1 MEMKLYTDEEI
12 SKLLERFGKFKMDD
26 KSERVR
32 LDYIAV
38 TQSIAKIIDEFLEE
52 HEKPQKTTFF
62 GIFGSGDEE

>member
-1 MEMKLYTDEEI
+1 MRLYTAEEI
-12 SKLLERFGKFKMDD
+12 SKLLERFGKFKMDG

-32 LDYIAV
+32 LDYLAV

>member
-1 MEMKLYTDEEI
+1 MEMKLYTAEEI

-26 KSERVR
+26 KSERVK
-32 LDYIAV
+32 LDYLAV

>member
-1 MEMKLYTDEEI
+1 MRLYTAEEI
-12 SKLLERFGKFKMDD
+12 SKLLERFGKFKMDG

-32 LDYIAV
+32 LDYLAV

-62 GIFGSGDEE
+62 GIFGAGDEE